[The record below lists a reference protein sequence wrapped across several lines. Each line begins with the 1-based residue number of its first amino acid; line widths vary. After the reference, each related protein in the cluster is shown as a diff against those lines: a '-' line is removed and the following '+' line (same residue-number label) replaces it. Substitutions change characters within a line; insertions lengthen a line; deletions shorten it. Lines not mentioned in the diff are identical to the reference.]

1 MRRSTIFW
9 ITGIAIIIVA
19 AFIVYNN
26 LAPSVTAQDVNMKGT
41 IRQTAADEYE
51 VQLTIIRTKKDK
63 GQHTV
68 YPLVPGWG
76 SISFDDKQDNRF
88 IRPTSVGSTGAME
101 EIFRQALQGQSSTAI
116 TEFAGFSIPDA
127 VGTYK
132 MRFTIHPLG
141 KEAELIR
148 QPMIYYVHQEK
159 LLGKDLSWVSGEPL
173 EIIKE
178 YLE

>member
-1 MRRSTIFW
+1 MRKSTIFW
-9 ITGIAIIIVA
+9 LTGIAIIIVA
-19 AFIVYNN
+19 VFLVYNN

-51 VQLTIIRTKKDK
+51 VQLNITRTKEDK
-63 GQHTV
+63 GQHAV
-68 YPLVPGWG
+68 YPFVPGWG
-76 SISFDDKQDNRF
+76 SISFVDKQDSRF
-88 IRPTSVGSTGAME
+88 IQPTSVGSTGAME
-101 EIFRQALQGQSSTAI
+101 EILRQALQRQSSTAI
-116 TEFAGFSIPDA
+116 IEFAGFSVPDA

-141 KEAELIR
+141 EEAELIR

-159 LLGKDLSWVSGEPL
+159 VLGKDLSWVSGEPL

-178 YLE
+178 YAE

>member
-1 MRRSTIFW
+1 MRKSTIFW
-9 ITGIAIIIVA
+9 LTGIAIIIVA

-26 LAPSVTAQDVNMKGT
+26 LAPSITAQDVNMKGT
-41 IRQTAADEYE
+41 IRQTATDEYE
-51 VQLTIIRTKKDK
+51 VQLAITRTKADK
-63 GQHTV
+63 GQHTI
-68 YPLVPGWG
+68 YPLVDGWG
-76 SISFDDKQDNRF
+76 SISFYDKQDNRF

-101 EIFRQALQGQSSTAI
+101 EILRQVLQRQSSTAI

-132 MRFTIHPLG
+132 VRFTIHPLG
-141 KEAELIR
+141 EEAELIR

-178 YLE
+178 YAE

>member
-9 ITGIAIIIVA
+9 LTGIAIVIVA

-26 LAPSVTAQDVNMKGT
+26 LAPSVTEQNVNMKGT
-41 IRQTAADEYE
+41 IRQTTAEEYE
-51 VQLTIIRTKKDK
+51 VQLTITRTKKDK

-68 YPLVPGWG
+68 YPYVPGWG
-76 SISFDDKQDNRF
+76 SISFNDEQDKRF
-88 IRPTSVGSTGAME
+88 IRPASVGSTGAME
-101 EIFRQALQGQSSTAI
+101 AILRQALQRQSSTAI

-127 VGTYK
+127 AGTYK

-141 KEAELIR
+141 EEAELIR
-148 QPMIYYVHQEK
+148 QPMIYYVHLEK

-178 YLE
+178 YAE

>member
-1 MRRSTIFW
+1 MRKSTIFW
-9 ITGIAIIIVA
+9 LTGIAIIIVA
-19 AFIVYNN
+19 VFLVYNN

-41 IRQTAADEYE
+41 IRQTATDEYE
-51 VQLTIIRTKKDK
+51 VQLTITRTKEDKDK
-63 GQHTV
+63 HMV

-88 IRPTSVGSTGAME
+88 IQPTSVGSTGAME
-101 EIFRQALQGQSSTAI
+101 EILRQALQRQTSTAI
-116 TEFAGFSIPDA
+116 IEFAGFSIPGG

-132 MRFTIHPLG
+132 IRFTIHPLG
-141 KEAELIR
+141 EEAELIR

-159 LLGKDLSWVSGEPL
+159 VLGKDLSWVSGEPL

-178 YLE
+178 YAE